1 MQYQT
6 TTVPR
11 NLDASMFEAGWKTND
26 DRTQPHPRS
35 ARRRRPAGQGHR
47 EHRRGIAGDGIALVE
62 RQRAVHE
69 EQEIADAAYFLG
81 SDGLIAPGARWA
93 CLDLV
98 LFPERL
104 APQSGTA
111 GAATKIMW
119 NAWRKRTRR
128 RR

>member
-1 MQYQT
+1 
-6 TTVPR
+6 
-11 NLDASMFEAGWKTND
+11 MFEAGWKTND

-35 ARRRRPAGQGHR
+35 ARQRRPAGQ
-47 EHRRGIAGDGIALVE
+47 GIAGDGIALVE

-111 GAATKIMW
+111 GAPTKMMW

-128 RR
+128 RG